1 MQDPAFKK
9 LFSHPVTVEKLVRT
23 YSPDRAAEIDF
34 STLEK
39 MDAELVGEALVRR
52 YPDMLWRARS
62 LDGAR
67 QVVILLEFQGRQ
79 DWFMSLRVA
88 IYALLAVQAL
98 LRRTGTPRHGSS
110 LDVLAFVIFH
120 GRGRWRAPTA
130 LGELFGRWVPGEFR
144 VVSRAR
150 KERQDAI
157 DRIDLPATILE
168 LEKVRSVEGT
178 LAALAALQ
186 RVAKESGGE
195 YNRFMAECVGQMLVS
210 KKRITEEQM
219 KGATTMEQV
228 DIEYQRSLE
237 KFGRKWFRQGR
248 DEGIRQGRDEGM
260 RQGRDEGMRQGR
272 DEGEFTMLCQM
283 VSKKFGQATAEELTS
298 MLAPNTNDTFT
309 STLANAVIECDTPE
323 GFLTQVRRML
333 HVQ

>member
-1 MQDPAFKK
+1 MQDAAFKK
-9 LFSHPVTVEKLVRT
+9 LFSHPVTIEELVRT
-23 YSPDRAAEIDF
+23 YAPDRAAEIDF

-88 IYALLAVQAL
+88 IYTLLAVQAL
-98 LRRTGTPRHGSS
+98 LRRTGTPRRGLP
-110 LDVLAFVIFH
+110 LDVLAFVIHH
-120 GRGRWRAPTA
+120 GQGRWRAPTA

-178 LAALAALQ
+178 LAALVALQ
-186 RVAKESGGE
+186 RVARESGGE
-195 YNRFMAECVGQMLVS
+195 YDRFMAECVGQMLVS

-298 MLAPNTNDTFT
+298 MLAPNTNDTLT

-323 GFLTQVRRML
+323 EFLTQVRRTL
-333 HVQ
+333 HAQ